1 MPFGRRRASRSP
13 PLAPRRRG
21 VGEAVP
27 ETDLGEEVKTLDMV
41 WARLPFMDAGG
52 GGGGEV
58 KLWVGAGT
66 WIVVGRSLAAAG
78 WGCVPGG
85 GVCRGGVY
93 VPGGWFLL
101 LCFPDNRAVPSFP
114 GGGQGGEAFSA
125 VREQW
130 QRAGGFAGLR
140 VCGSA
145 GLRVCGLE
153 TRSFLVRRG
162 EGVTG

>member
-85 GVCRGGVY
+85 GVCAGGV
-93 VPGGWFLL
+93 VFASLLPRQQGG
-101 LCFPDNRAVPSFP
+101 P

-140 VCGSA
+140 VCG
-145 GLRVCGLE
+145 LE